1 MHSPKISLI
10 IPTCNGAKTLAELLA
25 VIDRQTIVP
34 EEILVIDSSSDDDST
49 EIARRHGA
57 EVTVIERRL
66 FDHGGSRSI
75 MAARARGDLLVFLTQ
90 DAVPATRDALA
101 RLVEPFADTTIAVT
115 YGRQLPSADATW
127 AAASL
132 RLFNYPE
139 QSAIRC
145 FDDRAR
151 LGLKT
156 IFVSNSFAAYRKLA
170 LADVGYF
177 KNGLIFGE
185 DTCTVGR
192 LLERGHRIAYVS
204 EAKVYHSHNYSL
216 SEEFRRSFDTGVL
229 HAMESWLIE
238 EYGHAEGIG
247 VRFMRRQL
255 QELGRQG
262 RIVLMAEVLG
272 RNLLKYCGYRLGRSF
287 RRIPARIIPQL
298 SMHRSW
304 WQGRQGKFTA
314 GGHRC

>member
-1 MHSPKISLI
+1 MPNPKISII

-25 VIDRQTIVP
+25 VIDRQTLAP
-34 EEILVIDSSSDDDST
+34 EEILVVDSSSEDDT
-49 EIARRHGA
+49 VEIARKFGA
-57 EVTVIERRL
+57 DVTVIDRRE
-66 FDHGGSRSI
+66 FDHGGTRSI
-75 MAARARGDLLVFLTQ
+75 MAGKAKSDLLVFFTQ

-101 RLVEPFADTTIAVT
+101 RLIEPFSASSDIAVT
-115 YGRQLPSADATW
+115 YGRQLPSPDATW

-132 RLFNYPE
+132 RRFNYPE
-139 QSAIRC
+139 TSSVRSLE
-145 FDDRAR
+145 DRTT

-156 IFVSNSFAAYRKLA
+156 IFVSNSFAAYRKGA

-204 EAKVYHSHNYSL
+204 EAKVYHSHNYSF

-238 EYGHAEGIG
+238 KFGQAEGIG
-247 VRFMRRQL
+247 VRYAARQL
-255 QELGRQG
+255 IELGRQG
-262 RIVLMAEVLG
+262 RAMLMAEMVG
-272 RNLLKYCGYRLGRSF
+272 RNVLKYCGYRLGRSY
-287 RRIPARIIPQL
+287 RRIPSRLVPQL

-304 WQGRQGKFTA
+304 WDGR
-314 GGHRC
+314 HREFSASGR